1 MSHRARNRAPRWLI
15 GYLAERAHV
24 MPGEDDLQTLLH
36 HMKPEMQEGI
46 FVFCSLPGGKD
57 IPAALAPDS
66 VKNRDLSRAAPAGP

>member
-1 MSHRARNRAPRWLI
+1 MFDPGHLPKEHI
-15 GYLAERAHV
+15 V

-46 FVFCSLPGGKD
+46 FVFCSLPGAKD

-66 VKNRDLSRAAPAGP
+66 VKNRSLSRAAPAGP